1 MLTCCAVWGI
11 SDNTRAYYDLSEGNA
26 IGYQP
31 TFFVIAGVVA
41 CAGVWAYFALKKDHA
56 PTERYV
62 RALREKLAVEH
73 PDSFNVRF
81 DSETWVQFMAQ
92 NQQFNMVILLGKAV
106 PEPERPARFQAAKAA
121 GDELFQCATS
131 SVVGYSYSETGIKA
145 KWILLKKR

>member
-1 MLTCCAVWGI
+1 MSLTRSLVPSLSALLLTLSACGSFQSYRLPVSAEQG
-11 SDNTRAYYDLSEGNA
+11 RAFYPPLA
-26 IGYQP
+26 
-31 TFFVIAGVVA
+31 A
-41 CAGVWAYFALKKDHA
+41 CASQRSLQ
-56 PTERYV
+56 
-62 RALREKLAVEH
+62 AVEH

-131 SVVGYSYSETGIKA
+131 SVVAPALVVPPPPPG
-145 KWILLKKR
+145 